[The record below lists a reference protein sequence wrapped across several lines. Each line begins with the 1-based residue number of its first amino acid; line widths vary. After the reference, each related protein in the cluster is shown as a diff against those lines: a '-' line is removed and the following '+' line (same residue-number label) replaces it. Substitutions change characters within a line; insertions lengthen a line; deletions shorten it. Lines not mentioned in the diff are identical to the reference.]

1 MINRAGR
8 HSSLLGLLDG
18 NPTNFDDIIAGI
30 STGGMTS
37 FRLNSRVPFR
47 SIPTKNTNAI
57 GAFSRIDALP
67 KLNKN
72 SLLLFQRQRTNLGAK
87 ILADENLFLFRP
99 AKPKI
104 EMHKKLSH
112 KLRPL
117 S

>member
-1 MINRAGR
+1 M
-8 HSSLLGLLDG
+8 LGLLDG
-18 NPTNFDDIIAGI
+18 NPTNFDDIIAGNKSI

-99 AKPKI
+99 A
-104 EMHKKLSH
+104 
-112 KLRPL
+112 
-117 S
+117 

>member
-1 MINRAGR
+1 M
-8 HSSLLGLLDG
+8 LGLLDG